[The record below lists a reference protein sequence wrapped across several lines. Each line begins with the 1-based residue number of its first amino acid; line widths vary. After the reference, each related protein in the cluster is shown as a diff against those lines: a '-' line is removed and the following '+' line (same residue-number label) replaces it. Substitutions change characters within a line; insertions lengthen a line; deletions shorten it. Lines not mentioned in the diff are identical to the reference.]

1 MVVERFLGLQ
11 HVQDTTSLSL
21 KKALQDTLDEYGLSI
36 DRLRGQGYD
45 GASNMRGEFN
55 GLQKLIR
62 DENPHAFY
70 VHCFAH
76 QLQLVIVVVSTCC
89 SSFSDFFNYVSL
101 IVTSASSSC
110 RRKDSLIADHRN
122 TIIEKLD
129 SGEIFSGKGQHQR
142 TSLVRP
148 GDTRWGSHFTT
159 LLRIENMW
167 ESVTKVLSMVHG
179 DERNP
184 GRAAGLLKKMESFT
198 FVLNMKLMLKVLRIT
213 NELSLLL
220 QKKDHNIVQAMS
232 LLVDVKTR
240 LVNLRNGGWEPLFEE
255 VKAFCVAK
263 RIKLPDFSERRP
275 R

>member
-1 MVVERFLGLQ
+1 MVVERFLGLK
-11 HVQDTTSLSL
+11 HVPDTSSSAL
-21 KKALQDTLDEYGLSI
+21 KKALLDVLAEYGFSVAK
-36 DRLRGQGYD
+36 LRGQGYD

-55 GLQKLIR
+55 GLQKQIR

-76 QLQLVIVVVSTCC
+76 QLQLVVVAVSTCC
-89 SSFSDFFNYVSL
+89 SSFSDFFNYVGL

-110 RRKDSLIADHRN
+110 RRKDTLIADHRN

-129 SGEIFSGKGQHQR
+129 SGEIFSGKGKHQR
-142 TSLVRP
+142 TSLARP

-167 ESVTKVLSMVHG
+167 ESVIRVLSMIHG

-220 QKKDHNIVQAMS
+220 QKRIRILFRPCHCLLMS
-232 LLVDVKTR
+232 KHV
-240 LVNLRNGGWEPLFEE
+240 W
-255 VKAFCVAK
+255 
-263 RIKLPDFSERRP
+263 
-275 R
+275 